1 MKALLIDPRLS
12 GASGDM
18 FLSTFIEL
26 FNDLETIQELV
37 NLLNK
42 LYSANISIK
51 ANKVMKKG
59 IQATKL
65 SIIIENDIHV
75 HHATDMLKV
84 FDEVL
89 DKLQVSERVKTRS
102 KNTLNLL
109 LEAESTV
116 HGQPI
121 ETLHLHETAS
131 LDTVLDIIG
140 VYYLLDKYDMLD
152 LPIFGLP
159 VNVGSG
165 FVTFSH
171 GKVSVPPPAV
181 QEVLKNTGYL
191 FFCDEVKGELLT
203 PTGAILLSTLVSKKI
218 TQLPPMQIEKIARG
232 AGTKNLEQRANVLTI
247 YKADIP
253 RSLNKQYISILETH
267 LDDVSGEILGGI
279 VEDLFNEGALD
290 VSYYPLFMKKNRPA
304 WCLRIITDEENS
316 SRLAGFMMEEL
327 GTLGVREYRHARYEL
342 DRRIIIKQVQLDG
355 GTFECKFKE
364 RLIDD
369 KVVGVKPEY
378 DDVKRIAHLTSIPI
392 IQLEKKL
399 TELYYESE

>member
-26 FNDLETIQELV
+26 CNDLEGLQELI
-37 NLLNK
+37 NILND
-42 LYSANISIK
+42 LYSANMSITTD
-51 ANKVMKKG
+51 KVMKKG

-65 SIIIENDIHV
+65 AITIENDIHL
-75 HHATDMLKV
+75 HHATDMLKI

-89 DKLQVSERVKTRS
+89 DKLNIS
-102 KNTLNLL
+102 KQARARAKDTLNYL
-109 LEAESTV
+109 LEAESKV
-116 HGQPI
+116 HGQLI
-121 ETLHLHETAS
+121 EKLHLHETAS

-140 VYYLLDKYDMLD
+140 VYYLLDKHDMLD

-165 FVTFSH
+165 FITFSH

-181 QEVLKNTGYL
+181 QEVLKNTSYL
-191 FFCDEVKGELLT
+191 FFSDEVKGELLT
-203 PTGAILLSTLVSKKI
+203 PTGAILLSSLVTNQI

-232 AGTKNLEQRANVLTI
+232 AGTKDLEQRANVLTI
-247 YKADIP
+247 YMADIP

-279 VEDLFNEGALD
+279 VEDLFDEGALD

-304 WCLRIITDEENS
+304 WCLRVITEEKDS
-316 SRLAGFMMEEL
+316 SRLARFMMEEL
-327 GTLGVREYRHARYEL
+327 GTLGVREYRHTRYEL
-342 DRRIIIKQVQLDG
+342 DRRIITKQVQLAG
-355 GTFECKFKE
+355 RTFECKFKE
-364 RLIDD
+364 RLLDGLQ
-369 KVVGVKPEY
+369 VGVKPEY
-378 DDVKRIAHLTSIPI
+378 DDVKRIAGLTTIPI
-392 IQLEKKL
+392 IQLEKRL